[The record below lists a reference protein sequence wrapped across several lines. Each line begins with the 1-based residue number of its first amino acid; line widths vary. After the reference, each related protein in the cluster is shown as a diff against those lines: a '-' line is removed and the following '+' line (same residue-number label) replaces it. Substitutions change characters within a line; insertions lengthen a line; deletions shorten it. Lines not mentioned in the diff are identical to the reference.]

1 MSSVE
6 SVTRSS
12 VLLRWLVVLVITAVG
27 GFLAFGITI
36 NDDALDLLPG
46 EAVQGDLQLL
56 QRLGLV
62 DRVIITLS
70 VEPDSGISATQ
81 AVSRLQKSA
90 EHLGLVLDQS
100 QVFSHVVSRLPQGF
114 ELELFKTVK
123 PHLPV
128 LLDQK
133 DLAFLENTSMT
144 SAGIHDALR
153 DDFALLNS
161 PAGFAAKKQ
170 VQQDPLGIIR
180 LVLKKLEHLRS
191 EYSMRLVDGFLM
203 SSDGMSCL
211 VMAESSLTLTDGNN
225 AETVQGVLERAY
237 KESLAPGVQA
247 RVIGS
252 LPHTLA
258 NSRSIQHDLR
268 TLLPIASI
276 LLLTLLGVAL
286 RDIRALVVLS
296 VPFMAA
302 PPAMSATNF
311 IFGKVSALALG
322 FGIVLLGIAVD
333 FSIHLYL
340 ALTRESDTRG
350 EILRRIRRPI
360 TFATLTTASVFVV
373 LLFSQVPSHQQM
385 AMLALIGIL
394 LAVTFSWLV
403 IPTIAVPRQN
413 RETNSCGFKMPPV
426 TSSPLLQSIALAV
439 WVCLLAGGLLTW
451 PKLQYNGD
459 LQVLDAPNQEV
470 LSAEQHFRETW
481 GQNEGK
487 AFVVAS
493 GETLDIALER
503 NSLIYD
509 TLIKNNVPALQSIA
523 PILPGFEKQQA
534 NMEGWKNFWQK
545 KRPDFD
551 TEFKNAAIKYGFA
564 ENGFDPFFKWLEQEP
579 VLLEPGKMLSGPL
592 QTLLATMIRTPQQ
605 QRGNLHGSS
614 DEFLIMTTVSTDKE
628 LLSTL
633 LSLEQTEPGIT
644 VLANQKWR
652 DQVERLLRKDIIVL
666 SSAAGLFIVIL
677 VSFAFGRVRAI
688 GGVLAP
694 VASALAAMSLFC
706 FVTDGELNMMHVLMS
721 IMVIGLSVDYG
732 IFIVCSTLE
741 GRSDISFFAVSIC
754 AASSLIGFGTLAFAQ
769 HPALHSL
776 GVTVLV
782 GIGAAW
788 PTAMLVSPVIL
799 RKSEKAAV

>member
-1 MSSVE
+1 MN
-6 SVTRSS
+6 RSS
-12 VLLRWLVVLVITAVG
+12 GLLRWLVVLAITAVG
-27 GFLAFGITI
+27 GFLSFGITI

-70 VEPDSGISATQ
+70 VEPDSGISDTQ
-81 AVSRLQKSA
+81 AVSLLQKSA
-90 EHLGLVLDQS
+90 EHLGLILDQS

-123 PHLPV
+123 PHLPA

-133 DLAFLENTSMT
+133 DLAILDASMT
-144 SAGIHDALR
+144 STGIHAALR
-153 DDFALLNS
+153 DDFAMLNS

-180 LVLKKLEHLRS
+180 LVLKKLEHLRVEFS
-191 EYSMRLVDGFLM
+191 KRRVDGFLM
-203 SSDGMSCL
+203 SSDGRSCL
-211 VMAESSLTLTDGNN
+211 LMAESRLPLTDGNN
-225 AETVQGVLERAY
+225 AQTVQDVLERAY

-258 NSRSIQHDLR
+258 NSHSIKHDLR
-268 TLLPIASI
+268 TLLPVASI
-276 LLLTLLGVAL
+276 LLLTLLGATL

-302 PPAMSATNF
+302 PLAISVTNF

-340 ALTRESDTRG
+340 ALTRERDTRV

-360 TFATLTTASVFVV
+360 TFAALTTASVFVV
-373 LLFSQVPSHQQM
+373 LLFSQVPSHKQM
-385 AMLALIGIL
+385 AMLALIGVL

-413 RETNSCGFKMPPV
+413 REKNSCGFKVPALS
-426 TSSPLLQSIALAV
+426 SSPLLQSIALAV

-451 PKLQYNGD
+451 PNLHYNGD
-459 LQVLDAPNQEV
+459 LRVLDAPNPEV

-481 GQNEGK
+481 GQNDEQ

-493 GETLDIALER
+493 GKTLAIALDR

-509 TLIKNNVPALQSIA
+509 TLIENNVAAFQSIA
-523 PILPGFEKQQA
+523 PILPGFEKQQE
-534 NMEGWKNFWQK
+534 NMEGWIQFWK
-545 KRPDFD
+545 ENRPHFD
-551 TEFKNAAIKYGFA
+551 TEFKNTAIQYGFA
-564 ENGFDPFFKWLEQEP
+564 ENGFDPFFKWLEHEP
-579 VLLEPGKMLSGPL
+579 ALLEPDKMLSGPL
-592 QTLLATMIRTPQQ
+592 QALLTTMIRTPLQQ
-605 QRGNLHGSS
+605 KMGNQSDSS
-614 DEFLIMTTVSTDKE
+614 GEFLIMTTVATDKE

-633 LSLEQTEPGIT
+633 LSLEESETGIT
-644 VLANQKWR
+644 VLANKKWR
-652 DQVERLLRKDIIVL
+652 AQVERLLRKDIINL
-666 SSAAGLFIVIL
+666 SFAAGCIITFL
-677 VSFAFGRVRAI
+677 VVFAYKRARAVV
-688 GGVLAP
+688 GVLAP
-694 VASALAAMSLFC
+694 VASALSAMSLFC
-706 FVTDGELNMMHVLMS
+706 FFSNGELNMMHVLMG

-732 IFIVCSTLE
+732 IFVVCSKLE
-741 GRSDISFFAVSIC
+741 GLSGTSFFAVSIC
-754 AASSLIGFGTLAFAQ
+754 AASSLIGFGVLAFAQ

-788 PTAMLVSPVIL
+788 PTAILVSPAIL
-799 RKSEKAAV
+799 RKVQKVAV

>member
-1 MSSVE
+1 M
-6 SVTRSS
+6 
-12 VLLRWLVVLVITAVG
+12 VLAMTAVG

-46 EAVQGDLQLL
+46 KAVQGDLQLL

-70 VEPDSGISATQ
+70 VKPDSDISEIRTI
-81 AVSRLQKSA
+81 SLLQQSA
-90 EHLGLVLDQS
+90 ERLGLVLDQS
-100 QVFSHVVSRLPQGF
+100 QVFSHVVSQLPQGF
-114 ELELFKTVK
+114 ELELFKSVN

-133 DLAFLENTSMT
+133 DLASLEALTT
-144 SAGIHDALR
+144 PAGTHDALL

-180 LVLKKLEHLRS
+180 LVLGKLKHLRS
-191 EYSMRLVDGFLM
+191 EYSMRIIDGFLM
-203 SSDGMSCL
+203 SSDGTSCL
-211 VMAESSLTLTDGNN
+211 VMAESSLRLTDGNN
-225 AETVQGVLERAY
+225 AERVQGVLDRAY
-237 KESLAPGVQA
+237 AESLASGVQA

-276 LLLTLLGVAL
+276 LLLVLLGVTL

-302 PPAMSATNF
+302 PLAMSATNF

-322 FGIVLLGIAVD
+322 FGIVLIGIAVD

-340 ALTRESDTRG
+340 ALTCEGDTRG
-350 EILRRIRRPI
+350 DILRRIRRPI
-360 TFATLTTASVFVV
+360 TFATLTTASVFVI
-373 LLFSQVPSHQQM
+373 LLFSQVPSHKQM
-385 AMLALIGIL
+385 AMLALIGVL
-394 LAVTFSWLV
+394 LAVVFSWLV
-403 IPTIAVPRQN
+403 IPTIAVSR
-413 RETNSCGFKMPPV
+413 RSGEKESSCGKRMPHLFSLPF
-426 TSSPLLQSIALAV
+426 LQAIALVV
-439 WVCLLAGGLLTW
+439 WFCLLAGGLLSW
-451 PKLQYNGD
+451 PNLHYNGD
-459 LQVLDAPNQEV
+459 LRVLDAPNQDV
-470 LSAEQHFRETW
+470 LSAEQHFRDTW

-493 GETLDIALER
+493 GETLDIALEK
-503 NSLIYD
+503 NSFIYD
-509 TLIKNNVPALQSIA
+509 TLIKNNVVEFQSIA
-523 PILPGFEKQQA
+523 PILPGFKKQQE
-534 NMEGWKNFWQK
+534 NMEGWKLFWQN
-545 KRPDFD
+545 KRPNFD
-551 TEFKNAAIKYGFA
+551 TEFTTAAIKYGFS
-564 ENGFDPFFKWLEQEP
+564 EKGFDPFFKWLEKEP

-592 QTLLATMIRTPQQ
+592 QTLLATMIRTPGQ
-605 QRGNLHGSS
+605 QRENLNGST
-614 DEFLIMTTVSTDKE
+614 DEFLIMTTVSADKE
-628 LLSTL
+628 LLPTL
-633 LSLEQTEPGIT
+633 LSLEQTESCIT

-652 DQVERLLRKDIIVL
+652 DQVESLLRKDIIIL
-666 SSAAGLFIVIL
+666 SAFAGLFIVIL
-677 VSFAFGRVRAI
+677 VAFAFRRLRAI

-694 VASALAAMSLFC
+694 VASALSAMSLFC

-732 IFIVCSTLE
+732 IFIVCSTIE
-741 GRSDISFFAVSIC
+741 DRSDISFFAVSIC

-776 GVTVLV
+776 GITVLV
-782 GIGAAW
+782 GIGASW

-799 RKSEKAAV
+799 GKSEKAVV

>member
-1 MSSVE
+1 M
-6 SVTRSS
+6 
-12 VLLRWLVVLVITAVG
+12 LLRWLVVLAITAVG
-27 GFLAFGITI
+27 GFFSFGITI

-70 VEPDSGISATQ
+70 VEPDSGIADTE
-81 AVSRLQKSA
+81 AVSLLQKSA
-90 EHLGLVLDQS
+90 EYLGLILGRS
-100 QVFSHVVSRLPQGF
+100 QVFSNVVSRLPQGF

-133 DLAFLENTSMT
+133 DLASLDASMT
-144 SAGIHDALR
+144 TAGIHDALR

-161 PAGFAAKKQ
+161 PAGFAVKKQ

-180 LVLKKLEHLRS
+180 LVLKKLKHLRA

-211 VMAESSLTLTDGNN
+211 LMAESRLPLTDANN
-225 AETVQGVLERAY
+225 AQAVQDVLEQAY
-237 KESLAPGVQA
+237 KESLVPGVRA

-276 LLLTLLGVAL
+276 LLLILLGATL
-286 RDIRALVVLS
+286 RNIRALVVLS
-296 VPFMAA
+296 VPFLAA
-302 PPAMSATNF
+302 PLAMSATNF

-322 FGIVLLGIAVD
+322 FGIVLIGIAVD

-340 ALTRESDTRG
+340 ALTHERG
-350 EILRRIRRPI
+350 ERGEVLRRIRRPI
-360 TFATLTTASVFVV
+360 IFATLTTVSVFVV

-385 AMLALIGIL
+385 AMLALTGVL
-394 LAVTFSWLV
+394 FAVTFSWLV
-403 IPTIAVPRQN
+403 IPTIAVPGKG
-413 RETNSCGFKMPPV
+413 REKDLCGFKVPAV
-426 TSSPLLQSIALAV
+426 FSLPLLQSIALVV
-439 WVCLLAGGLLTW
+439 WVCLLAGGVLAW
-451 PKLQYNGD
+451 PKLHYNGD
-459 LQVLDAPNQEV
+459 LRVLDVPNPKV
-470 LSAEQHFRETW
+470 LSAEQHFLETW
-481 GQNEGK
+481 GQNDGRV
-487 AFVVAS
+487 FVVAS
-493 GETLDIALER
+493 GETLDMALGR

-509 TLIKNNVPALQSIA
+509 TLIENNVGALQSIA

-534 NMEGWKNFWQK
+534 NMAGWKQFWEK

-551 TEFKNAAIKYGFA
+551 TEFREIAVKYSFSENA
-564 ENGFDPFFKWLEQEP
+564 FDPFFKWLDLEP
-579 VLLEPGKMLSGPL
+579 VLLKSDKIFSGPL
-592 QTLLATMIRTPQQ
+592 QTLLTTLVRTPRQQ
-605 QRGNLHGSS
+605 SDNLNGNS
-614 DEFLIMTTVSTDKE
+614 DEFLIMTTVFPDKE

-633 LSLEQTEPGIT
+633 LSLEQTETGIT
-644 VLANQKWR
+644 VLAGQKWR
-652 DQVERLLRKDIIVL
+652 DQVEKLLRKDIFALSTAAGFFIVL
-666 SSAAGLFIVIL
+666 L
-677 VSFAFGRVRAI
+677 VGFAFRRVRAI
-688 GGVLAP
+688 VGALAP
-694 VASALAAMSLFC
+694 VMSALSAMSLFC

-732 IFIVCSTLE
+732 IFIVCSKIE
-741 GRSDISFFAVSIC
+741 AHSDISFFAVSIC
-754 AASSLIGFGTLAFAQ
+754 AASSLIGFGVLTFAQ

-788 PTAMLVSPVIL
+788 PAAMLVSPVIL
-799 RKSEKAAV
+799 RKSEKVPV

>member
-1 MSSVE
+1 MSSL
-6 SVTRSS
+6 SV
-12 VLLRWLVVLVITAVG
+12 VLRWLVVLAITAVG
-27 GFLAFGITI
+27 GFLSFGITI
-36 NDDALDLLPG
+36 NDNALDLLPG

-70 VEPDSGISATQ
+70 VEPDSSIADTE
-81 AVSRLQKSA
+81 AVSLLQKSA
-90 EHLGLVLDQS
+90 ENFGLALGRS

-133 DLAFLENTSMT
+133 DLASLDASMT
-144 SAGIHDALR
+144 TAGIHDALR

-161 PAGFAAKKQ
+161 PAGFAVKKQ

-180 LVLKKLEHLRS
+180 LVLKKLKHLRA

-211 VMAESSLTLTDGNN
+211 VMAESRLPLTDADN
-225 AETVQGVLERAY
+225 AQTVQDVLEQAY

-276 LLLTLLGVAL
+276 LLLILLGVTL
-286 RDIRALVVLS
+286 RNIRAFVVLS
-296 VPFMAA
+296 VPFFAA
-302 PPAMSATNF
+302 PLAMSATNLV
-311 IFGKVSALALG
+311 FGKVSALALG

-340 ALTRESDTRG
+340 ALTYERGERG
-350 EILRRIRRPI
+350 EILRRIRGPI

-373 LLFSQVPSHQQM
+373 LLFSRVPSHQQM
-385 AMLALIGIL
+385 AMLALTGVL
-394 LAVTFSWLV
+394 FAVMFSWLV

-413 RETNSCGFKMPPV
+413 REKKTFSFKVPSV
-426 TSSPLLQSIALAV
+426 FSSPLLRSIALVV
-439 WVCLLAGGLLTW
+439 WVCLLAGGVLTW
-451 PKLQYNGD
+451 PKLHYNGD
-459 LQVLDAPNQEV
+459 LRVLDAPNQEV

-481 GQNEGK
+481 GQNEGR

-493 GETLDIALER
+493 GETLDIALGR

-509 TLIKNNVPALQSIA
+509 TLIENNAGAFQSIA
-523 PILPGFEKQQA
+523 SILPGLEKQQR
-534 NMEGWKNFWQK
+534 NMAGWKQFWEK

-551 TEFKNAAIKYGFA
+551 TEFKKTAVKYGFS
-564 ENGFDPFFKWLEQEP
+564 ENAFDPFFKWLDLES
-579 VLLEPGKMLSGPL
+579 VLLTPDKILSGPL
-592 QTLLATMIRTPQQ
+592 QTLLATLIRTPGQQ
-605 QRGNLHGSS
+605 SASLNGSS
-614 DEFLIMTTVSTDKE
+614 AEFLIMTTVAADKE

-644 VLANQKWR
+644 VLASQKWR
-652 DQVERLLRKDIIVL
+652 DQVEKLLRKDIFALSAAAGFFIVL
-666 SSAAGLFIVIL
+666 L
-677 VSFAFGRVRAI
+677 VAFAFRRVRAVV
-688 GGVLAP
+688 GVLAP
-694 VASALAAMSLFC
+694 VVSALSAMSVFC
-706 FVTDGELNMMHVLMS
+706 FMTDGELNMMHVLMS

-732 IFIVCSTLE
+732 IFIVCSKIE
-741 GRSDISFFAVSIC
+741 AHSDISFFAVSIC
-754 AASSLIGFGTLAFAQ
+754 AASSLIGFGVLTFAQ

-788 PTAMLVSPVIL
+788 PAAMLVSPVIL
-799 RKSEKAAV
+799 RKSEKVPV

>member
-1 MSSVE
+1 MS
-6 SVTRSS
+6 RSS
-12 VLLRWLVVLVITAVG
+12 VLSRWLVVLVMTAVG

-46 EAVQGDLQLL
+46 AAVQGDLQLL
-56 QRLGLV
+56 ERLGLV

-70 VEPDSGISATQ
+70 VEPDSGISEIP
-81 AVSRLQKSA
+81 AVSLLKQSA
-90 EHLGLVLDQS
+90 ERLGLVLDQS
-100 QVFSHVVSRLPQGF
+100 QVFSHVVSKLPQGF
-114 ELELFKTVK
+114 ELELFKSVQ

-133 DLAFLENTSMT
+133 DLATLETFT
-144 SAGIHDALR
+144 TPAGIHDALR

-180 LVLKKLEHLRS
+180 LVLEKLKHLRS

-203 SSDGMSCL
+203 SSDGTSCL
-211 VMAESSLTLTDGNN
+211 VMAESSLRLTDGNN
-225 AETVQGVLERAY
+225 AERVQGVLDRAY
-237 KESLAPGVQA
+237 EESLAPGVQA

-302 PPAMSATNF
+302 PLAMSATNF

-322 FGIVLLGIAVD
+322 FGIVLIGIAVD
-333 FSIHLYL
+333 FSVHLYL
-340 ALTRESDTRG
+340 ALTREGDSRG

-360 TFATLTTASVFVV
+360 IFATLTTASVFVV
-373 LLFSQVPSHQQM
+373 LLFSQVPSHKQM
-385 AMLALIGIL
+385 AMLALIGVL
-394 LAVTFSWLV
+394 LAVVFSWLV
-403 IPTIAVPRQN
+403 IPTIAVPWLSS
-413 RETNSCGFKMPPV
+413 EKGTSCGFKMPDMFSAPFV
-426 TSSPLLQSIALAV
+426 QSIALAV
-439 WVCLLAGGLLTW
+439 WVCLLTGGVLSW
-451 PKLQYNGD
+451 PNLHYNGD
-459 LQVLDAPNQEV
+459 LRVLDAPNQEV
-470 LSAEQHFRETW
+470 LSAEQHFRDTW
-481 GQNEGK
+481 GQDEGK

-503 NSLIYD
+503 NSFIYD
-509 TLIKNNVPALQSIA
+509 TLMKNNVVEFQSIA
-523 PILPGFEKQQA
+523 PILPGFEKQQG
-534 NMEGWKNFWQK
+534 NMEGWKQFWQN

-551 TEFKNAAIKYGFA
+551 TEFSTAAIKYGFA

-592 QTLLATMIRTPQQ
+592 QTLLATMIRTPHQ
-605 QRGNLHGSS
+605 QRGNLNGSS

-652 DQVERLLRKDIIVL
+652 DQVERLLRKDIITL
-666 SSAAGLFIVIL
+666 SAAAGLFIIIL
-677 VSFAFGRVRAI
+677 VAFAFRRIRAI

-694 VASALAAMSLFC
+694 VASALSAMSLFC

-732 IFIVCSTLE
+732 IFIVCSTIE
-741 GRSDISFFAVSIC
+741 DRSDISFFAVSIC

-776 GVTVLV
+776 GITVLV

-799 RKSEKAAV
+799 RKSEKAVV

>member
-1 MSSVE
+1 MLSVE
-6 SVTRSS
+6 SVNRSS
-12 VLLRWLVVLVITAVG
+12 VLLRWLLVLAITAVG

-70 VEPDSGISATQ
+70 VEPDSDMSEARAISL
-81 AVSRLQKSA
+81 LQQSA
-90 EHLGLVLDQS
+90 EHLGLLLDQS
-100 QVFSHVVSRLPQGF
+100 QVFSHVVSKLPHGF

-123 PHLPV
+123 PHLSV
-128 LLDQK
+128 LLDQR
-133 DLAFLENTSMT
+133 DLASLEAFTT
-144 SAGIHDALR
+144 PAGIHDALS

-161 PAGFAAKKQ
+161 PAGFVAKKQ

-180 LVLKKLEHLRS
+180 LVLEKLKHLRA

-203 SSDGMSCL
+203 SSDGKSCL
-211 VMAESSLTLTDGNN
+211 VMAESRLPLTDGNN
-225 AETVQGVLERAY
+225 AQNVQDVLDRAY
-237 KESLAPGVQA
+237 KESLAPGMQA

-258 NSRSIQHDLR
+258 NSSSIKHDLR
-268 TLLPIASI
+268 TLLPVASI
-276 LLLTLLGVAL
+276 LLLALLGVAL
-286 RDIRALVVLS
+286 RDIRAVVVLS

-302 PPAMSATNF
+302 PLAICATDF
-311 IFGKVSALALG
+311 AFGKVSALALG

-340 ALTRESDTRG
+340 ALTRERG
-350 EILRRIRRPI
+350 TQSEILRRVRRPI
-360 TFATLTTASVFVV
+360 AFATLTTASVFVV
-373 LLFSQVPSHQQM
+373 LLFSQVPSHKQM
-385 AMLALIGIL
+385 AMLALIGVL
-394 LAVTFSWLV
+394 LAVIFSWLV

-413 RETNSCGFKMPPV
+413 KEKKPSAFKVPPSL
-426 TSSPLLQSIALAV
+426 SSPLLQLIPLAV
-439 WVCLLAGGLLTW
+439 WICLLAAGLLTW
-451 PKLQYNGD
+451 PNLHYNGD
-459 LQVLDAPNQEV
+459 LRVLDAPNQEV
-470 LSAEQHFRETW
+470 ISAEEHFRETW
-481 GQNEGK
+481 GRNDAQ

-493 GETLDIALER
+493 GETLDIALNR

-509 TLIKNNVPALQSIA
+509 TLIENNVESLQSIA
-523 PILPGFEKQQA
+523 PILPGVEKQQE
-534 NMEGWKNFWQK
+534 NMEGWKQFWQN

-551 TEFKNAAIKYGFA
+551 TEFKNAAVKFGFS
-564 ENGFDPFFKWLEQEP
+564 ENAFNPFFKWLDQEP

-592 QTLLATMIRTPQQ
+592 QTLLATMIRTPRQQ
-605 QRGNLHGSS
+605 QGNLHGSS
-614 DEFLIMTTVSTDKE
+614 DEFLIMTTISTDEE

-652 DQVERLLRKDIIVL
+652 DQVEKLLRKDILVLSTAAGFFIVL
-666 SSAAGLFIVIL
+666 FVG
-677 VSFAFGRVRAI
+677 FAFRRVRAI
-688 GGVLAP
+688 VGVLAP
-694 VASALAAMSLFC
+694 VASALSAMPLFC

-732 IFIVCSTLE
+732 IFIVCSKIE
-741 GRSDISFFAVSIC
+741 GHSDISFFAVSIC
-754 AASSLIGFGTLAFAQ
+754 AASSLIGFGVLAFAQ

-799 RKSEKAAV
+799 PKSEKVAV